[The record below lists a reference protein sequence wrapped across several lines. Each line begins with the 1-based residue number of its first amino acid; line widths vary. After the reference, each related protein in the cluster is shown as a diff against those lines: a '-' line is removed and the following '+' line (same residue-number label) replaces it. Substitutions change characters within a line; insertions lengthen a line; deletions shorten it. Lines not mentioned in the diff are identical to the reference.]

1 MSHPMNDII
10 ADNIAMDVM
19 NMSKMDVVT
28 NLNPTNLTKVSCFTG
43 DKDHGSDIIDYAR
56 TVLMGQLFND
66 YMANTDPADYI

>member
-56 TVLMGQLFND
+56 TVLMNQMFND